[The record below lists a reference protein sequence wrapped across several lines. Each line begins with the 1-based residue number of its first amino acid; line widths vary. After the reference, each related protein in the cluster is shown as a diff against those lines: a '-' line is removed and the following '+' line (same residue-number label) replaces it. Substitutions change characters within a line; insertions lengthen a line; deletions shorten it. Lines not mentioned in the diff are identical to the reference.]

1 MENKATEIVYCVPEC
16 VNEVVFRGTKK
27 QVERNLLK
35 FYGLW

>member
-1 MENKATEIVYCVPEC
+1 MKYKTTEIVYCVPES

-35 FYGLW
+35 FYGLR